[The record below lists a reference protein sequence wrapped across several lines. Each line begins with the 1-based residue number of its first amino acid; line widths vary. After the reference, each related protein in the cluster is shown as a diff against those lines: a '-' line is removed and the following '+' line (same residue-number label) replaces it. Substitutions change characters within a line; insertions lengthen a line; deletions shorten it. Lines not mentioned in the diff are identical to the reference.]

1 VNLCFRADEINLLVA
16 DTGRGFPDRIPDRS
30 AEGHGNGVPNMEE
43 RARRLGG
50 RVVIEP
56 NPTGGTRVVLA
67 VPLDDVEATEMPAT
81 RAGVPDEVIST

>member
-1 VNLCFRADEINLLVA
+1 
-16 DTGRGFPDRIPDRS
+16 
-30 AEGHGNGVPNMEE
+30 MEE